1 MDSSS
6 KEYGFVVKIFDSL
19 KQVAIDNGVKGIKRV
34 ILEVGDGLLMSR
46 ENLILTWME
55 FLESQ
60 NEPLLKKCE
69 MLCEGI
75 RMQSK
80 CKDCVKTFDTTK
92 FGKTCPYCSGENT
105 IILQGMELTI
115 KQIEV
120 FDY

>member
-1 MDSSS
+1 MDSST

-46 ENLILTWME
+46 ENLILTWKE
-55 FLESQ
+55 FLASQ
-60 NEPLLKKCE
+60 NEPLLKNCE

-80 CKDCVKTFDTTK
+80 CKDCNKTFDTTK

>member
-1 MDSSS
+1 MDSTS
-6 KEYGFVVKIFDSL
+6 KEYSYIEKIYNSL
-19 KQVAIDNGVKGIKRV
+19 KQVGEANGVKAIKKV
-34 ILEVGDGLLMSR
+34 VLEVGDGLLISR
-46 ENLILTWME
+46 AKLIEVWAEYIAEKGDPM
-55 FLESQ
+55 FSNCQ
-60 NEPLLKKCE
+60 
-69 MLCEGI
+69 MFCEGV

-105 IILQGMELTI
+105 TILQGMELNI